1 MIFKNKV
8 IKANRTNNEIK
19 GDAAESQMAFYFK
32 RHFGSSGDIHVIND
46 ACISMNKEYAQIDHL
61 VITPFRT
68 WLIESKSTS
77 GRFVIDEQGQWVK
90 HINDREYGM
99 ASPIQQAKLQAKIL
113 QEHFK
118 KYNRRLSNFVRD
130 VMIRIAVS
138 ADGIIQ
144 DGRESRS
151 DVIKADLICDQI
163 IQIYE
168 RDAIEKKKSMYGVD
182 AAISSEL
189 ANYIFNADE
198 ICRHARDGIKLVP
211 DTKPIFLYQKVAQ
224 GILNYIEAQE
234 SDYEATFYSKN
245 NPHLWIH
252 DPVFMGDIER
262 DLGEYVSG
270 VDLIRYHES
279 MCAIAAQENHT
290 ILLNKF
296 LEEREKEIAEARAR
310 VAHLLPKPT
319 RPRHRKT

>member
-19 GDAAESQMAFYFK
+19 GDAAESQMAFYL
-32 RHFGSSGDIHVIND
+32 RRYFGSSGDIHVIND
-46 ACISMNKEYAQIDHL
+46 ACISIDKEYAQIDHL
-61 VITPFRT
+61 VITPFRI

-113 QEHFK
+113 QGHFK
-118 KYNRRLSNFVRD
+118 KYNRRLNIFVPD

-144 DGRESRS
+144 DGRECRS
-151 DVIKADLICDQI
+151 DVIKADLLCDQI
-163 IQIYE
+163 VQIYE

-182 AAISSEL
+182 SAISSEL
-189 ANYIFNADE
+189 ANYIINADE
-198 ICRHARDGIKLVP
+198 ICRHARDGLKLSP
-211 DTKPIFLYQKVAQ
+211 DTKPLFLYQKVAK
-224 GILNYIEAQE
+224 GILNFIEAQE
-234 SDYEATFYSKN
+234 SDYEAAFYIKN

-252 DPVFMGDIER
+252 DPVFMDDIAR
-262 DLGEYVSG
+262 DLSEYVSG
-270 VDLIRYHES
+270 VELIRYHES

-290 ILLNKF
+290 IHLNKF
-296 LEEREKEIAEARAR
+296 LEDRAKLIAEARDK
-310 VAHLLPKPT
+310 VVLPKPT
-319 RPRHRKT
+319 RERHRKTDL